1 MEDHDLHF
9 ADDQLAALGLHLSV
23 LPDAVSGVILE
34 HVNLRKVDV
43 INNGINGGIFNIKI
57 AVPFSTK
64 SPFLHSNFASTLCLN
79 TYWSYSRYYPKI
91 S

>member
-34 HVNLRKVDV
+34 HVDLRKVDV
-43 INNGINGGIFNIKI
+43 MKN
-57 AVPFSTK
+57 
-64 SPFLHSNFASTLCLN
+64 
-79 TYWSYSRYYPKI
+79 
-91 S
+91 